1 MCNGYCGFD
10 LCNGVCVMKKF
21 VGLRSGKH
29 AVHITEYGVH
39 EESLV
44 MELDGCK
51 RETVTGDIWQPYKS
65 AKKKPARGKE
75 MGNLGNLIQPEWDEN
90 FGDEP
95 ADSHCR
101 TVQSYECHKNLKFFG
116 KKGIVDRSVVVYER
130 GDDGT
135 TGAESLEDLY
145 ETVGEP
151 IACGT
156 ISTQKLSPATTLDF
170 CYDQGIVGDESGA

>member
-1 MCNGYCGFD
+1 VANPTICDCELYRDRLSVCPKTPQIDEKCINKGWRELTAYVFFDGIGNPIKTDAKVSGKEKGFVQFKEMCNGYCGFD

-75 MGNLGNLIQPEWDEN
+75 MGNLGNLI
-90 FGDEP
+90 
-95 ADSHCR
+95 
-101 TVQSYECHKNLKFFG
+101 
-116 KKGIVDRSVVVYER
+116 
-130 GDDGT
+130 
-135 TGAESLEDLY
+135 
-145 ETVGEP
+145 
-151 IACGT
+151 
-156 ISTQKLSPATTLDF
+156 
-170 CYDQGIVGDESGA
+170 